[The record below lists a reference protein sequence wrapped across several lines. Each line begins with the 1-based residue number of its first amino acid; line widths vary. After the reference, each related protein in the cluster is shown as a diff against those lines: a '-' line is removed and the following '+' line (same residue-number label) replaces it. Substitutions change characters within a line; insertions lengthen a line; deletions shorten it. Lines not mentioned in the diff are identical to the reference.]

1 MQLFLFTFGALL
13 LAFTGMAL
21 GVILS
26 NKELKGS
33 CGGLSNIPGMKSD
46 CSCSSP
52 CEKRK
57 AQMKK
62 EQLSDKYSENSTD
75 DLSANRKEE
84 SFGDYAKINIDMLRT
99 GNK

>member
-1 MQLFLFTFGALL
+1 MQLFFFTFGALL
-13 LAFTGMAL
+13 LAFFGMAL

-57 AQMKK
+57 AEMQK
-62 EQLSDKYSENSTD
+62 EQQTKKDDTD
-75 DLSANRKEE
+75 
-84 SFGDYAKINIDMLRT
+84 SFEDYAQINLDNLRA
-99 GNK
+99 GIKDN

>member
-1 MQLFLFTFGALL
+1 MQLFLFTFAALI
-13 LAFTGMAL
+13 LAFFGMAL

-46 CSCSSP
+46 CSCASP

-57 AQMKK
+57 AQIKK
-62 EQLSDKYSENSTD
+62 DQQSEDTKAEQF
-75 DLSANRKEE
+75 EE
-84 SFGDYAKINIDMLRT
+84 YATINIDKLRA
-99 GNK
+99 GKRSF

>member
-1 MQLFLFTFGALL
+1 MQLFLFTFAALL
-13 LAFTGMAL
+13 IAFFGMAL

-26 NKELKGS
+26 NKQLKGS

-46 CSCSSP
+46 CSCASP

-62 EQLSDKYSENSTD
+62 EQDSDIHTD
-75 DLSANRKEE
+75 DA
-84 SFGDYAKINIDMLRT
+84 FADYAEINIDKLKT
-99 GNK
+99 GKRSF

>member
-1 MQLFLFTFGALL
+1 MQLFFFTFGALL
-13 LAFTGMAL
+13 LAFFGMAL

-46 CSCSSP
+46 CSCASP

-62 EQLSDKYSENSTD
+62 EQQSVNSNAD
-75 DLSANRKEE
+75 SLPNYE
-84 SFGDYAKINIDMLRT
+84 KINIVAL
-99 GNK
+99 KEPLI

>member
-1 MQLFLFTFGALL
+1 MQLFLFTFVALL
-13 LAFTGMAL
+13 LAFVGMAL

-57 AQMKK
+57 AQMEK
-62 EQLSDKYSENSTD
+62 EQLSDSSSSN
-75 DLSANRKEE
+75 NEE
-84 SFGDYAKINIDMLRT
+84 IFGDYAKINIDKLRT